1 MLYTLTM
8 NFKYQITKTMQK
20 IILLSFIGLLSA
32 CSNYKLEVQQ
42 GNLVTQE
49 SITQLQRGMTKQQ
62 VQALLG
68 TPLMTDSFN
77 ADRWDYVFYQ
87 SKNKDSSQSKN
98 ITVFFQNNQLVN
110 VSN

>member
-1 MLYTLTM
+1 M
-8 NFKYQITKTMQK
+8 NLKYQITKTMKK

-42 GNLVTQE
+42 GNLVTQK
-49 SITQLQRGMTKQQ
+49 SIAQLQRGMTKKQ

-77 ADRWDYVFYQ
+77 ANRWDYVFYQ
-87 SKNKDSSQSKN
+87 NTSKTSHQSKN
-98 ITVFFQNNQLVN
+98 ITVFFQDNQLVN
-110 VSN
+110 IGN

>member
-1 MLYTLTM
+1 M
-8 NFKYQITKTMQK
+8 NFKYQIKNAMK
-20 IILLSFIGLLSA
+20 IIILLSFIGLISA

-49 SITQLQRGMTKQQ
+49 SVTQLQRGMTKQQ

-77 ADRWDYVFYQ
+77 ANRWDYVFYQ
-87 SKNKDSSQSKN
+87 NAKNSSNKSKN

-110 VSN
+110 VSNK

>member
-1 MLYTLTM
+1 M
-8 NFKYQITKTMQK
+8 KK

-49 SITQLQRGMTKQQ
+49 SVTQLQRGMTKQQ

-68 TPLMTDSFN
+68 TSLMTDSFN
-77 ADRWDYVFYQ
+77 ANRWDYVFYQ
-87 SKNKDSSQSKN
+87 NTKKASKKSKH
-98 ITVFFQNNQLVN
+98 ITVFFKNNQLVN